1 MTFVGCRA
9 LSVLHGEA
17 AETQQEAGEGSGD
30 SRPCRGLCVYDV
42 REIDVG
48 IIKHRNPAVESQ
60 SLALGFPSITFAEIA
75 PDHLKLSVT
84 PFSRSLATGAQNRIS
99 IELRRI

>member
-1 MTFVGCRA
+1 LAAGRFPFW
-9 LSVLHGEA
+9 HGEA
-17 AETQQEAGEGSGD
+17 AETQQEAGEGNGD

-60 SLALGFPSITFAEIA
+60 SLALGFPSKTFAEIA
-75 PDHLKLSVT
+75 PDHPKLSGRRFDGVWRQARKT
-84 PFSRSLATGAQNRIS
+84 SIS
-99 IELRRI
+99 IEVCRT